1 MTTASVTKMISSFRR
16 QNTRKRSLNVKVS
29 FPQRTRA
36 RALGS
41 GGPNNTLRT
50 VAPLSR
56 LLLAAQPL
64 DGGVARHLVTLVEA
78 LPPGGFQVDV
88 ACPRSSQA
96 WAALEG
102 RPEVTLHAIQAH
114 RHPEPGDLRS
124 WVTLEGLVGRADV
137 VHVHS
142 SKAGFLGRLAAFTR
156 GKRSSCAFTPH
167 GWSFWAADG
176 AEAALYRRLE
186 RLAAHWC
193 NAIVTLS
200 RDELSAGIEAGI
212 GRPEQ
217 YHVIPNG
224 VPLERFALP
233 RAPVRGRILMVGR
246 LAPPKRPDLALRAL
260 VGVRERVP
268 EAHLRLVGDGPLRAE
283 SEQLAA
289 ELGLG
294 DAVSFLGYRDDVP
307 QLLAEAE
314 CALLASDYE
323 GGPLAV
329 VEALAAG
336 VPVVATDAGGVG
348 ELVGSAGAVTGPD
361 ASALAAALTD
371 VLVDPGRAASL
382 GAAGRREAESRL
394 SLEHMVG
401 RLVALYGELMPR
413 TRE

>member
-1 MTTASVTKMISSFRR
+1 
-16 QNTRKRSLNVKVS
+16 
-29 FPQRTRA
+29 
-36 RALGS
+36 
-41 GGPNNTLRT
+41 
-50 VAPLSR
+50 VAPLPR

-78 LPPGGFQVDV
+78 LPPGRFQVDV

-96 WAALEG
+96 WGALEG

-114 RHPEPGDLRS
+114 RHPAPGDVRS
-124 WVTLEGLVGRADV
+124 WLTLERLVGRADV

-142 SKAGFLGRLAAFTR
+142 SKAGFLGRLAAFTH
-156 GKRSSCAFTPH
+156 GKRSRCAFTPH
-167 GWSFWAADG
+167 GWSFWAVDG

-186 RLAAHWC
+186 QLAAHWC

-224 VPLERFALP
+224 VPLERFSLP
-233 RAPVRGRILMVGR
+233 RAPVRGRILMIGR
-246 LAPPKRPDLALRAL
+246 LASPKRPDLALRAL
-260 VGVRERVP
+260 GGVRERVP

-283 SEQLAA
+283 AEQLAA